1 MRGIVFDGNK
11 TIEER
16 IFQDPSPGPNQ
27 VVIQMKSSGLCGSD
41 LKPYRA
47 SKLELGKRAE
57 TICGHEP
64 CGQVVAIG
72 ENVTNVKTDDRIIV
86 HHYSGCRIC
95 KYCLSGWTQLCQS
108 DKQRVYGFNA
118 HGANADYQLIE
129 DYMCVPMPDAL
140 SYEEGAAIACG
151 TGTAFQALRR
161 LNLSGKDVI
170 AIFGQGPVGL
180 SATFLGS
187 HMGARILAV
196 DPIPERRKL
205 AIDLGA
211 WATVDPGKYDS
222 VTQIMEL
229 TSGQGADCTLDAT
242 GIGSVRAEA
251 IRSTKIWGR
260 ACLVGE
266 GGDLNLQPSPDI
278 IHRQINLYGSWTF
291 STLILKELSEWVVNR
306 ELPLS
311 NIITHRYS
319 LDDVSKAF
327 EIFNQGKT
335 GKAVIN
341 WN

>member
-1 MRGIVFDGNK
+1 
-11 TIEER
+11 
-16 IFQDPSPGPNQ
+16 
-27 VVIQMKSSGLCGSD
+27 
-41 LKPYRA
+41 
-47 SKLELGKRAE
+47 
-57 TICGHEP
+57 
-64 CGQVVAIG
+64 
-72 ENVTNVKTDDRIIV
+72 
-86 HHYSGCRIC
+86 
-95 KYCLSGWTQLCQS
+95 
-108 DKQRVYGFNA
+108 
-118 HGANADYQLIE
+118 
-129 DYMCVPMPDAL
+129 
-140 SYEEGAAIACG
+140 
-151 TGTAFQALRR
+151 
-161 LNLSGKDVI
+161 
-170 AIFGQGPVGL
+170 
-180 SATFLGS
+180 
-187 HMGARILAV
+187 
-196 DPIPERRKL
+196 
-205 AIDLGA
+205 
-211 WATVDPGKYDS
+211 
-222 VTQIMEL
+222 MEL